1 MITVESVTEKNWEKL
16 VTLFETS
23 EECTDCWCMNHRSDP
38 NSCPTGTQAKAA
50 MQEEIRSGR
59 AYGLLAIK
67 NNIAIG
73 WCAIDPVLT
82 QIGHDYC
89 LQKKEKLSPTSW
101 MIHCLYIDSSHRGAG
116 VSKKLITSAIEK
128 AKSEGA
134 TEVLAFP
141 IPEDST
147 GKFPKD
153 IAEFSGRLSTY
164 QKLGFELRER
174 LDNFYQVVAKVI

>member
-1 MITVESVTEKNWEKL
+1 MITIENVNEANWDKL
-16 VTLFETS
+16 EALFETS
-23 EECTDCWCMNHRSDP
+23 EECKECWCMNHRSEP
-38 NSCPTGTQAKAA
+38 SLCPTGNQAKNA
-50 MQEEIRSGR
+50 MKNEIRTGR
-59 AYGLLAIK
+59 AFGLLAFE
-67 NNIAIG
+67 NNTAVG
-73 WCAIDPVLT
+73 WCAIDPVAT

-89 LQKKEKLSPTSW
+89 LQKEKKISPNSW
-101 MIHCLYIDSSHRGAG
+101 MIHCLYIDSAYRGAG
-116 VSKKLITSAIEK
+116 VSKILIASAIEK